1 MIWDLASI
9 GTCDWHWV
17 CAGCE
22 SCYPPADTTNQT
34 MKKSQAA
41 VFAKFG
47 AGSKPDDAEVAAAAA
62 AKALEAAASKKS
74 KKKQKPRKPNLKKMR
89 GQLDALS
96 TKRDALLSEPH

>member
-1 MIWDLASI
+1 
-9 GTCDWHWV
+9 
-17 CAGCE
+17 
-22 SCYPPADTTNQT
+22 

-62 AKALEAAASKKS
+62 AAKAEAVVEKKSKS
-74 KKKQKPRKPNLKKMR
+74 KKKKKPRKPNLKKMQ

-96 TKRDALLSEPH
+96 TKRDALLSEWEKWLTW

>member
-1 MIWDLASI
+1 MLPAS
-9 GTCDWHWV
+9 GR
-17 CAGCE
+17 
-22 SCYPPADTTNQT
+22 NQPT

-62 AKALEAAASKKS
+62 AAEALEAASKKS
-74 KKKQKPRKPNLKKMR
+74 KKKQKPRKPNLKKMQ

-96 TKRDALLSEPH
+96 TKRDALLSEWEKWLTW